1 MTVRGEVV
9 AGVVCAMFGALWIAT
24 ALGLPY
30 LGDYA
35 PGSGFLPLWLGVC
48 LLALS
53 TFHIVTSLRAPA
65 SATQAGHWRKVVAL
79 TLGLIVCVAMIE
91 SLGFAV
97 AVGAYL
103 LYLTRG
109 VEKEPWRTSLGVSV
123 VTVAVLVAL
132 FRWWLQ
138 VPLPKGPWGF

>member
-1 MTVRGEVV
+1 MKLRGELVV
-9 AGVVCAMFGALWIAT
+9 GLVCGLFAALWIAT

-30 LGDYA
+30 MGDYA

-53 TFHIVTSLRAPA
+53 IIHVVSCVRSPA
-65 SATQAGHWRKVVAL
+65 AGTPPGHWRKVVVVM
-79 TLGLIVCVAMIE
+79 LGLVVCVAVIE
-91 SLGFAV
+91 PVGFVV

-103 LYLTRG
+103 LFLLRG
-109 VEKEPWRTSLGVSV
+109 VEREPWRTSLGV
-123 VTVAVLVAL
+123 TVIVIAVLFAL
-132 FRWWLQ
+132 FRLWLK

>member
-1 MTVRGEVV
+1 MTFRAEIV
-9 AGVVCAMFGALWIAT
+9 AGLTCAVFGALWIAT

-53 TFHIVTSLRAPA
+53 AIHVVTSLRAPVA
-65 SATQAGHWRKVVAL
+65 DAPAGHWRKVVAV
-79 TLGLIVCVAMIE
+79 TIGLIVCVAVIE
-91 SLGFAV
+91 KLGFVVAV
-97 AVGAYL
+97 AGYL
-103 LYLTRG
+103 LFLLRA
-109 VEKEPWRTSLGVSV
+109 VEKESWRTSLGVSV
-123 VTVAVLVAL
+123 GTIAVLFGL
-132 FRWWLQ
+132 FRVWLQ